1 MKLSRAV
8 VKYRVLILVIA
19 FILLVPSVLGMLNTR
34 INYDMLTYLPKDL
47 ETVKGQDELMEEFH
61 KGAFSFMIV
70 ENMKDKDV
78 SELRQKICEV
88 EHVDSAIWYDSFF
101 DLSFP
106 KELIPEKYYDA
117 FVNGNA
123 TMIAIFFDSSTSSDD
138 TMQAISDIRGIAGE
152 KCFVAGMSALVTDLK
167 ALCEKEEPI
176 YVAIAVALALLAM
189 MLFMDNW
196 IIPLVFLTSIGMSIL
211 LNLGTNYFLGEISY
225 ITKALSAVLQLAVT
239 MDYSIFLW
247 NSYNEERLKISDKCE
262 AMATAIKE
270 TFTSVLGSSVTT
282 IAGFIALCFMS
293 FTLGADLGIV
303 MAKGVFLCVIGC
315 VTTLPALILV
325 LDKPLSKTMHKSLIP
340 KTQKLS
346 EFIVK
351 RFPAFL
357 IVFVILL
364 VPAFIG

>member
-78 SELRQKICEV
+78 SELRQKICGV
-88 EHVDSAIWYDSFF
+88 DHVDSAIWYDSFF

-247 NSYNEERLKISDKCE
+247 NFR
-262 AMATAIKE
+262 
-270 TFTSVLGSSVTT
+270 
-282 IAGFIALCFMS
+282 
-293 FTLGADLGIV
+293 
-303 MAKGVFLCVIGC
+303 
-315 VTTLPALILV
+315 
-325 LDKPLSKTMHKSLIP
+325 
-340 KTQKLS
+340 
-346 EFIVK
+346 
-351 RFPAFL
+351 
-357 IVFVILL
+357 
-364 VPAFIG
+364 